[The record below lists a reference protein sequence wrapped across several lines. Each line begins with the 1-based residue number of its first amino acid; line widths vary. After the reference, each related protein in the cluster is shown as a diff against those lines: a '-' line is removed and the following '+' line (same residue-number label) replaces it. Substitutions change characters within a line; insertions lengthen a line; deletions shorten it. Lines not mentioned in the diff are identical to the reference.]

1 MKSCNSERYSINSNE
16 PGYVAQMPEAQA
28 GEGPSHVHRAPD
40 IAAAAPAGPSSRA
53 EVPKKKPSIYS
64 SAAWRTP
71 LVLDDEE
78 ALQLQST
85 APQPEP
91 LALDL
96 QPTLTTVEPATLN
109 LDPAA
114 PYREA
119 TISQSSGGGVLAA
132 EAIESAGLGSG
143 PPALLSDVVEEI
155 AEKPSEEAVDK
166 PSGVFNPL
174 DSMSKLDLD
183 AVLGLAPKT
192 KRRAFKLA
200 AKKAEIEPLDRE
212 PPPPVESRPIQPRVL
227 PQNQP
232 VSKGSNPE
240 QRKPAYTHRPVS
252 LAKLPRISEMVFKS
266 TESSGLPLGPM
277 KKKVVYGDL
286 LKNNPVAT

>member
-1 MKSCNSERYSINSNE
+1 
-16 PGYVAQMPEAQA
+16 MPEAQA
-28 GEGPSHVHRAPD
+28 GEGPSHAHRAPD
-40 IAAAAPAGPSSRA
+40 IAAAAPPAPSSRA

-85 APQPEP
+85 APQPGP
-91 LALDL
+91 LALDP
-96 QPTLTTVEPATLN
+96 QPTLTTIEPATLH
-109 LDPAA
+109 LDPAI

-119 TISQSSGGGVLAA
+119 TVSQSSGGGPLAP
-132 EAIESAGLGSG
+132 EPTESVGLGSG
-143 PPALLSDVVEEI
+143 PPALLSDVNEEV
-155 AEKPSEEAVDK
+155 AEKPPEEAVDK

-174 DSMSKLDLD
+174 EIMSELDLD
-183 AVLGLAPKT
+183 AMLGIAPKT

-212 PPPPVESRPIQPRVL
+212 PPPPAESRPIQPRVL
-227 PQNQP
+227 LQNQP
-232 VSKGSNPE
+232 VLKGSIPE
-240 QRKPAYTHRPVS
+240 QQKPAYTHRPVS
-252 LAKLPRISEMVFKS
+252 LAKLPRISETVFKS
-266 TESSGLPLGPM
+266 TESSGLPLGPT
-277 KKKVVYGDL
+277 KKKVVFGDL